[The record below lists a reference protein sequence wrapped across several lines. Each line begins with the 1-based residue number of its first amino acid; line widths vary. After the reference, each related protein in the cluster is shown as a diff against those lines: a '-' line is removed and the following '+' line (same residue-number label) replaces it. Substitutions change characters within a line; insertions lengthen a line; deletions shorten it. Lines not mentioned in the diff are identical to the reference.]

1 MNTPATGNPFDP
13 GAGRTRALR
22 IVPGTTNPPAQP
34 APSEETSP
42 LPPVSSTLRTQLSGW
57 AAHALTMRDAMV
69 ALAAAARARAAQS
82 WRARGGEASLQDLA
96 KVVPFRRD
104 RDDQKFLAPALEILE
119 TPPSPISMA
128 FLIAICLLVTTAILW
143 AWIGRVDI
151 IATAQGKIQPT
162 GRVKVIQPIET
173 GRVAEIAVG
182 DGAHVAQGDLLLALD
197 TTAAEADVEAAR
209 SALAS
214 LRAES
219 MRRQAAIATAT
230 LGDFSPLPEIRWK
243 ADTPGDVRLREDAV
257 LRGDL
262 GQLQATLAS
271 LDAQFNQKSLER
283 DKRIETIETQKRL
296 VATLQERVNMR
307 TALVKL
313 KAGAKAAVIDATET
327 MPKQQ
332 TQLALQQEQLAS
344 DQSGLAVFQREKE
357 KTKETFIADN
367 AQKMAE
373 RARDIEAEEQKLSK
387 ALVGLDHMNLRS
399 PIDGVVQASTITN
412 IGQVV
417 GSGQELMRVVPEA
430 APLEIQAYVRNEDIG
445 FIKVDQQAIIKV
457 AAFPFNRYGVVNARV
472 TQVARDAIPEPDAN
486 TAEADPARSRNA
498 SGFVNAQRTQN
509 LVFAVTLLPET
520 TEIHVDDFKAP
531 LSSGMAVTVEFKT
544 GSRRI
549 LSELF
554 SPILTTVSDSLH
566 ER

>member
-1 MNTPATGNPFDP
+1 MNTPATGNPFDRA
-13 GAGRTRALR
+13 AGRAPALR
-22 IVPGTTNPPAQP
+22 VVPGPAAAPAPQISPPPA
-34 APSEETSP
+34 AGA
-42 LPPVSSTLRTQLSGW
+42 TLRAYLESLS
-57 AAHALTMRDAMV
+57 AHALTLRDALI
-69 ALAAAARARAAQS
+69 ALAAATRARALQS
-82 WRARGGEASLQDLA
+82 WRARGGEAQLQDLA

-162 GRVKVIQPIET
+162 GRVKVIEPTET
-173 GRVAEIAVG
+173 GRVARIAVG

-197 TTAAEADVEAAR
+197 ATAAEADVEAAR
-209 SALAS
+209 AALAS

-219 MRRQAAIATAT
+219 RRRQVAIAAAT
-230 LGDFSPLPEIRWK
+230 RGDFSALPAIPWSE
-243 ADTPGDVRLREDAV
+243 DTPPEVRQREEAV
-257 LRGDL
+257 LKGDL

-271 LDAQFNQKSLER
+271 LDAQLNQKSLER
-283 DKRIETIETQKRL
+283 DKRLETIETQKRL
-296 VATLQERVNMR
+296 VETLQERVNMR

-327 MPKQQ
+327 LQYQQ

-387 ALVGLDHMNLRS
+387 ALVGLDHMTLRS
-399 PIDGVVQASTITN
+399 PIEGVVQASTITN

-417 GSGQELMRVVPEA
+417 GSGQELMRVVPED

-457 AAFPFNRYGVVNARV
+457 AAFPFNRYGAVNARV

-486 TAEADPARSRNA
+486 AVEADPARSRSA

-509 LVFAVTLLPET
+509 LVFAVTLQPEAS
-520 TEIHVDDFKAP
+520 EIHADDFTAP

-549 LSELF
+549 LAELF
-554 SPILTTVSDSLH
+554 SPVLTTVSESMH